1 MQYIVRKY
9 RNAAAA
15 AWLMAFML
23 LLSLPMTA
31 QAQDM
36 MEAENAFASV
46 RRYEDLDPA
55 DMDELN
61 QHVIEGFLPL
71 IRETPGYLG
80 YYLLPADDG
89 VLVAVSLFE
98 TQEQASSSNE
108 LARDFVAENLAPL
121 LPSPPQIIEGRVEL
135 EFVELLADMDMDMD
149 MDMAAESAD
158 EAQTDDVMA
167 DEEGISAL
175 FASVRIYDDYNLEHL
190 DETNAR
196 AREIFLPQL
205 REAPGFFGYYTM
217 TDGVDMVV
225 AMNIFESEAA
235 SLASN
240 DMARDFVAEHLAE
253 FDLGSPAVTSGYVSV
268 ASLMALH
275 AGENLVGMDMND
287 QMDSDMDMDAE
298 EEHEDED

>member
-9 RNAAAA
+9 TKAAAA
-15 AWLMAFML
+15 ALLMAFML
-23 LLSLPMTA
+23 FLSLPMA
-31 QAQDM
+31 VQAQDM
-36 MEAENAFASV
+36 MEEESAFVSV
-46 RRYEDLDPA
+46 RRYEGLDPA
-55 DMDELN
+55 DIDELN
-61 QHVIEGFLPL
+61 QYVIEGFLPL
-71 IRETPGYLG
+71 IRETPGYIG
-80 YYLLPADDG
+80 YYLLPADEG

-121 LPSPPQIIEGRVEL
+121 LPNPPQIIEGRVEI
-135 EFVELLADMDMDMD
+135 EFVELLADMDMDM
-149 MDMAAESAD
+149 AEESAD
-158 EAQTDDVMA
+158 EAQMDDVMA
-167 DEEGISAL
+167 DDEGISAL
-175 FASVRIYDDYNLEHL
+175 FASVRIYDDYNLENL
-190 DETNAR
+190 DETSAR
-196 AREIFLPQL
+196 TQEIFLPQL

-225 AMNIFESEAA
+225 AMNMFESEAA

-253 FDLGSPAVTSGYVSV
+253 FDLGTPSVTSGYVSV

-275 AGENLVGMDMND
+275 AGENLIGMDADMD
-287 QMDSDMDMDAE
+287 GQMDSDMDMDAA